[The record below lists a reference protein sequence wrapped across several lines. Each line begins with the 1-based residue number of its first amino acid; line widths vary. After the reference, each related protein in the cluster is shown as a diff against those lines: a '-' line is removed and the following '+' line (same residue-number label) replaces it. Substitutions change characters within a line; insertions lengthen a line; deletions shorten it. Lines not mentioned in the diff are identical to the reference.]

1 MEIPSSVRMIESGA
15 LSGCSGLTSATI
27 PAGVTDIALGAFE
40 DCPNLTIYCVKNS
53 AAHTY
58 AVRDNIPFSLGQSD
72 SNNEETSKQSITDAQ
87 VTLSQTS
94 YSYDG
99 KAKKPTIKSV
109 KLGNTT
115 LKSGTDYSA
124 VISYKN
130 NKNIGKATAIVE
142 LAGKGNYTG
151 RASVSVTFTISAKKG
166 TSFTVSSYKY
176 KITDSQTAAFS
187 GLKSAKT
194 KTVKIPKTVK
204 DGRGIK

>member
-1 MEIPSSVRMIESGA
+1 M
-15 LSGCSGLTSATI
+15 
-27 PAGVTDIALGAFE
+27 
-40 DCPNLTIYCVKNS
+40 TIYCVKNS

-151 RASVSVTFTISAKKG
+151 KASVSVTFTISAKKG
-166 TSFTVSSYKY
+166 TSFTVGSGKKAVCLQEAVERERNGKRSESYE
-176 KITDSQTAAFS
+176 IDIESPIA
-187 GLKSAKT
+187 
-194 KTVKIPKTVK
+194 I
-204 DGRGIK
+204 DIKMI